1 MRFACDRDGSR
12 SPRRLSAAMFDSR
25 PHGAIP
31 PATVRRIPPIVA
43 VVALLLLVAA
53 ASGQGGSP
61 APAACQDLGPVAP
74 DFGVFLRTAYS
85 ASNTQLEGRLAVGG
99 SANLSNWAAGTALPP
114 DPARLDAIVGG
125 DLSVANSRL
134 PNGSATYGRTLVG
147 TLPAPNG
154 TVRRAP
160 PPFSIG
166 SAMTELEVRSVAL
179 GQIVPTGTVSGP
191 AAGTLTMSGS
201 DPGRNVFT
209 LAATTLQSAQR
220 IEIRVP
226 AGSTALVN
234 VTGSTYS
241 TVQDVQLTSVET
253 AAGASRTLWN
263 FPNAN
268 ALQIGPG
275 VAWQGTVLA
284 PFAGIR
290 LPPRGSVAGQVIG
303 RSLVQAGTI
312 GGRFDGCVT
321 PPVRPSAPLSLTS
334 LCVDPVAD
342 TVALR
347 LRNETADARHVEWED
362 RSSAQ
367 QGSFTVGPRHDHVF
381 LVAQGTVPHD
391 VVARAGDA
399 TAEARTTT
407 RRCQGTIV
415 LRKVVT
421 GTGAP
426 ADGRWRIEVS
436 GGNGVAR
443 AVTLAAGGRA
453 ALRLPGRIEPGEV
466 PLGVLPGG
474 VQYTVTEPDTQGA
487 ASTTID
493 YAPVT
498 ILDGDVERVTIVNDY
513 VARPEPPPPPV
524 PPGETGV
531 LPIEPVLPPGTPLGR
546 PGPGI
551 VVAPGAADLAID
563 ERIAPSRIVRNGVV
577 AVVVRVRNAGS
588 VAAVGTVAREIPQL
602 DPLNPNRTARVLS
615 VSSSGGST
623 ACSRRRPVRCELGT
637 LQPGQEVVVRVAAR
651 VLAAHPLRSVVM
663 VSALTPDTNATN
675 NFDHAHLGVVLPPPR
690 VAAAIAAP
698 RAVRAG
704 APLSYRVSAIG
715 TGRRGARFVRFCHR
729 PPAGLLVSSAPGAFR
744 RGDLLCR
751 DVPRLGRGQRSSFAV
766 RAVAAA
772 SAAGRR
778 LRLGVTALAPGAP
791 PSRTSIPLRVLAGGF
806 GGRG

>member
-1 MRFACDRDGSR
+1 M
-12 SPRRLSAAMFDSR
+12 L
-25 PHGAIP
+25 
-31 PATVRRIPPIVA
+31 PIA
-43 VVALLLLVAA
+43 GLVALLLLVATT
-53 ASGQGGSP
+53 SGQGGSP
-61 APAACQDLGPVAP
+61 APTPCQDLGPVAP

-99 SANLSNWAAGTALPP
+99 SANLSNWSAGTALPP
-114 DPARLDAIVGG
+114 DSARLDAIVGG

-147 TLPAPNG
+147 TLPTPNG
-154 TVRRAP
+154 TLRRAP

-179 GQIVPTGTVSGP
+179 GQIAPNGTVSGP
-191 AAGTLTMSGS
+191 AAGTLLMSGS
-201 DPGRNVFT
+201 DPDRNVFT
-209 LAATTLQSAQR
+209 LAATTMQSAQR
-220 IEIRVP
+220 IEISVP
-226 AGSTALVN
+226 PGSTVLVN

-241 TVQDVQLTSVET
+241 TVQDAQLASVET
-253 AAGASRTLWN
+253 AAGAGRTLWN

-275 VAWQGTVLA
+275 VAWQGTLLA

-290 LPPRGSVAGQVIG
+290 LPPRGSVTGQVIG

-334 LCVDPVAD
+334 LCVDPIAD

-347 LRNETADARHVEWED
+347 LRNETADTRDVEWED

-367 QGSFTVGPRHDHVF
+367 QGSFTVGPRHDYVF
-381 LVAQGTVPHD
+381 LVAQGTAPHD
-391 VVARAGDA
+391 IVARAGDA
-399 TAEARTTT
+399 TAEVRTTT
-407 RRCQGTIV
+407 RRCQGAIV
-415 LRKVVT
+415 LRKLVT

-426 ADGRWRIEVS
+426 ADGRWRIDVS
-436 GGNGVAR
+436 GDNGVSR
-443 AVTLAAGGRA
+443 DVTLAAGGRA
-453 ALRLPGRIEPGEV
+453 TLRLPGRIADGEV

-474 VQYTVTEPDTQGA
+474 VQYTITEPDPQGA

-513 VARPEPPPPPV
+513 VTAPPPPPPPP
-524 PPGETGV
+524 PPGDSGF

-577 AVVVRVRNAGS
+577 TVVVRVRNAGR
-588 VAAVGTVAREIPQL
+588 VPAVGTVAREIPQL

-615 VSSSGGST
+615 VSSSGGAPDTT

-637 LQPGQEVVVRVAAR
+637 LQPGQDVVVRVAAR

-663 VSALTPDTNATN
+663 VSSPTPDTNATN
-675 NFDHAHLGVVLPPPR
+675 NFDHAHLRVLLPPPR

-698 RAVRAG
+698 RSVRAG

-729 PPAGLLVSSAPGAFR
+729 PPAGLLVSSAPGAIR

-751 DVPRLGRGQRSSFAV
+751 DVSALGRGQRSSFVV

-791 PSRTSIPLRVLAGGF
+791 PSRTSTPLRVLVGGF